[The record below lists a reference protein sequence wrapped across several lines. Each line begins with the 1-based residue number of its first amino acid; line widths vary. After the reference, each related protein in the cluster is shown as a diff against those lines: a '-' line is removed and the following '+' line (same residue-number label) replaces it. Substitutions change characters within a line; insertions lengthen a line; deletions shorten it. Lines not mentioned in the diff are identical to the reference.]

1 MHMMTIFSLVLE
13 GLAFNLHEIKRI
25 LNDSDHFMNRLYSLQ
40 NFLVYSP
47 HKKFVIHKNPLFPS
61 IFGHSGGRGRATPF
75 FGKNQGWVFFK
86 NSFSI
91 EYK

>member
-47 HKKFVIHKNPLFPS
+47 RKKFVIHKNPLFPS

-75 FGKNQGWVFFK
+75 FGKKPRLGIFQKFF
-86 NSFSI
+86 
-91 EYK
+91 